1 MNDEIR
7 ALIDASAI
15 AAATATR
22 KEIETVVERL
32 EGKIDL
38 TVEALRLLDAKV
50 DRRSAVIEERVRE
63 LTARIDVS
71 VAQLADRL
79 EPERID
85 RCRDAG

>member
-1 MNDEIR
+1 LNDEIR
-7 ALIDASAI
+7 ALIDASAA

-50 DRRSAVIEERVRE
+50 DRRSAVIDPSSKVPH
-63 LTARIDVS
+63 A
-71 VAQLADRL
+71 
-79 EPERID
+79 
-85 RCRDAG
+85 